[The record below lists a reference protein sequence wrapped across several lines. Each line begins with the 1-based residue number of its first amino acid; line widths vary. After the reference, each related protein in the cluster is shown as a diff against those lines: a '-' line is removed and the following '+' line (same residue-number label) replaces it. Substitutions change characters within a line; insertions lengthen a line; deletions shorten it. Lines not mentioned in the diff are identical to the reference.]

1 LDDGIEKTP
10 ANRDRAM
17 NSATSEQS
25 QETHGDM
32 AFLPGN
38 GKQPGVN

>member
-1 LDDGIEKTP
+1 
-10 ANRDRAM
+10 M
-17 NSATSEQS
+17 NSATSEQT

-32 AFLPGN
+32 AFFPGN